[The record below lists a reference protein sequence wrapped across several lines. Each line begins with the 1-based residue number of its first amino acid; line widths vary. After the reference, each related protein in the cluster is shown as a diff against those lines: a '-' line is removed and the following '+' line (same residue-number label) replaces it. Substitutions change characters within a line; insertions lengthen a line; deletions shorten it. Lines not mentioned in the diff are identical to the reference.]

1 MIKISNH
8 LYLDLLCESI
18 DSLESLHW
26 LKEFD
31 FLMIS
36 QMYTV
41 ITMTNYFWHG
51 LTENDKNAKHQKKN
65 VRKWNYQKIKGLK
78 ELMLN
83 RENINKRNLERKTS
97 KIESKRK
104 NAECEN
110 IEDLP
115 MIFMMKN
122 DNFLL
127 LRKLRKTFTE
137 WENPLSKIQE
147 IFFSISY
154 KTAYHNTRNLSINSS
169 ELNLW
174 LVYHS

>member
-1 MIKISNH
+1 
-8 LYLDLLCESI
+8 
-18 DSLESLHW
+18 
-26 LKEFD
+26 
-31 FLMIS
+31 
-36 QMYTV
+36 
-41 ITMTNYFWHG
+41 
-51 LTENDKNAKHQKKN
+51 
-65 VRKWNYQKIKGLK
+65 
-78 ELMLN
+78 MLN

-137 WENPLSKIQE
+137 
-147 IFFSISY
+147 
-154 KTAYHNTRNLSINSS
+154 
-169 ELNLW
+169 
-174 LVYHS
+174 